1 MSNTKLSY
9 DLINRFDKRVPRY
22 TSYPTVPNWNEEF
35 GPHDYISELI
45 SRSES
50 DDPLSIYIHIP
61 FCVRRCL
68 FCACTTMITSRPEK
82 PAKYLEILKLE
93 IKRTLELLNARNDVI
108 QLHLGGG
115 TPTHLSPK
123 QLDDLFSFIHNE
135 FTINGNAEKS
145 IELHPSVTSI
155 EHMQVLKDHGFNRI
169 SVGVQDFDTD
179 VQEKLNR
186 FQTYDETIEII
197 DFARENGFHGV
208 NMDLIYGLPYQS
220 PEGFD
225 DTIEKT
231 LVMKPDRIALYS
243 YAHLPDIVRHQA
255 SIPLEVIPIGPNK
268 LDLFTMA
275 REKFLNFGYEQIGFD
290 HFALPDDEI
299 SISHENKTLRR
310 NFMGFTTK
318 AGTDMIAFG
327 YSGISELHTAYAQ
340 NSKDMTEYESLINKY
355 GVGTVKG
362 HKLSDE
368 DIMRKRVIMD
378 WLCQNELDYTA
389 LFENYGEK
397 AKNFIQ
403 ISENIFPDFQDIN
416 FVEMTDNGWKATP
429 TGKLFA
435 RVIASSFDEYYDAS
449 KHLFSRSI

>member
-1 MSNTKLSY
+1 MSTTQLSY

-22 TSYPTVPNWNEEF
+22 TSYPTVPTWTDQF

-68 FCACTTMITSRPEK
+68 FCACTTLITNRPEK
-82 PAKYLEILKLE
+82 PQKYLEIMKLE
-93 IKRTLELLNARNDVI
+93 IKKTRELLNARNEVI

-115 TPTHLSPK
+115 TPTHLSPM
-123 QLDDLFSFIHNE
+123 QLEDLFSYIHEE
-135 FTINGNAEKS
+135 FAINSSAEKS

-155 EHMQVLKDHGFNRI
+155 DHMQVLKDYGFNRI
-169 SVGVQDFDTD
+169 SMGVQDFDKD

-186 FQTYDETIEII
+186 FQTYDETKEIL
-197 DFARENGFHGV
+197 DFARENAFQGV
-208 NMDLIYGLPYQS
+208 NMDLIYGLPYQT

-225 DTIEKT
+225 DTIDKT
-231 LVMKPDRIALYS
+231 LEMKPDRIALYS
-243 YAHLPDIVRHQA
+243 YAHLPNIVRHQA
-255 SIPLEVIPIGPNK
+255 SIPLDVIPIGPNK
-268 LDLFTMA
+268 LDLFLMA

-290 HFALPDDEI
+290 HFALPEDEI
-299 SISHENKTLRR
+299 TISLENKTLRR

-327 YSGISELHTAYAQ
+327 YSGISELYTCYAQ
-340 NSKDMTEYESLINKY
+340 NSKNMTEYESLITKY

-362 HKLSDE
+362 HKLSEE
-368 DIMRKRVIMD
+368 DILRKQAIMD
-378 WLCQNELDYTA
+378 WLCLNEIDYSV
-389 LFENYGEK
+389 LKEKYGTNSK
-397 AKNFIQ
+397 KLIK
-403 ISENIFPDFQDIN
+403 ISEDLFPNFQDLN
-416 FVEMTDNGWKATP
+416 FVEITDNGWKATP